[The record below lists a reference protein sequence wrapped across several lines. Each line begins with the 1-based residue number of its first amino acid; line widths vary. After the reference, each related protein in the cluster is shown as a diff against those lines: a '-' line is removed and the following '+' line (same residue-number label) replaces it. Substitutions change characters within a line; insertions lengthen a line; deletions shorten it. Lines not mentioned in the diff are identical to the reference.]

1 MIALEYAP
9 DLGLEL
15 TTYRSCD
22 RCGINM
28 QISVFMT
35 RRYCDD
41 CIDFNVFEWGRFEWL
56 FGKKVKP

>member
-1 MIALEYAP
+1 MIALKYSP

-28 QISVFMT
+28 QVSITSF
-35 RRYCDD
+35 RKQCDD
-41 CIDFNVFEWGRFEWL
+41 CIDFDLFEWHSFDWL
-56 FGKKVKP
+56 FGRAVAA